1 MFKII
6 NDINIIL
13 KLLCIFAK
21 KIVFMKTLVDNID
34 KHLAM
39 SKEDSK
45 AFFDNLYDFLL
56 EKEAD
61 AIDYQ
66 GLKIQST
73 PPLCPN
79 CHSNDIVKN
88 GKQKG
93 MQNYLCKHCGRQFRI
108 TTGTF
113 VYRLQ
118 KPQLM
123 LEYIRCMV
131 AGKSLRACAREVG
144 ISLPTSFTWRHKIL
158 AALKN
163 FDKNVNFFGIV
174 ETDELLMDYSE
185 KGRKYSSVKE
195 MKQSIRK
202 KPKKVAVIVAT
213 DRCGNILFRN
223 TESKRVMREDIEKF
237 LKGRITEDEVL
248 CTGTKYAFRHI
259 RKRKVKHKEIVGAKK
274 KKRGIYSTAIVKA
287 KSEEFTKWIYSKFRG
302 VATKYLQNYIMW
314 YVAIGK
320 YLSGGVISNTGRML
334 NLASSNRFAWYEYF
348 RVSKI
353 SYTVLNI

>member
-13 KLLCIFAK
+13 KLLYIFAK
-21 KIVFMKTLVDNID
+21 NSIFMKTLVDNINE
-34 KHLAM
+34 HLAM

-45 AFFDNLYDFLL
+45 AFYDKLYDFLL
-56 EKEAD
+56 QNEAD
-61 AIDYQ
+61 VVDYQ
-66 GLKIQST
+66 GLKLQST

-79 CHSNDIVKN
+79 CRSNNIVRN

-118 KPQLM
+118 KSQLM

-174 ETDELLMDYSE
+174 EIDELLMDYSE
-185 KGRKYSSVKE
+185 KGRQYSSVKE
-195 MKQSIRK
+195 MKRAMRK

-213 DRCGNILFRN
+213 DRSGNILFRN
-223 TESKRVMREDIEKF
+223 TESSRAKQEDIEKF
-237 LKGRITEDEVL
+237 LKGRITEDAVL

-259 RKRKVKHKEIVGAKK
+259 RKSKVKHKEIVGAKR
-274 KKRGIYSTAIVKA
+274 KKRGVYSTAIVKA

-320 YLSGGVISNTGRML
+320 YLSEGIISNTGRML
-334 NLASSNRFAWYEYF
+334 NLASSDRFAWYEYF
-348 RVSKI
+348 RISKI
-353 SYTVLNI
+353 SYTV

>member
-1 MFKII
+1 MFRII

-21 KIVFMKTLVDNID
+21 KSIFMKTLVENINE
-34 KHLAM
+34 HLAM

-45 AFFDNLYDFLL
+45 AFFDNLYDFLFQN
-56 EKEAD
+56 EAD
-61 AIDYQ
+61 AVDYQ

-79 CHSNDIVKN
+79 CRSNNIVKN

-93 MQNYLCKHCGRQFRI
+93 IQNYRCKHCGRQFRV
-108 TTGTF
+108 TTGTY
-113 VYRLQ
+113 VYRLK

-223 TESKRVMREDIEKF
+223 TENKRVNREDIEKF
-237 LKGRITEDEVL
+237 LKGKIPEDAVL

-259 RKRKVKHKEIVGAKK
+259 RKSKVKHKEIVGAKK

-287 KSEEFTKWIYSKFRG
+287 KAEEFVKWIYSKFRG

-314 YVAIGK
+314 YVAISK
-320 YLSGGVISNTGRML
+320 YLSGDVISNTGRIL
-334 NLASSNRFAWYEYF
+334 NLASSDRSAWYEYF

-353 SYTVLNI
+353 SYII

>member
-1 MFKII
+1 
-6 NDINIIL
+6 
-13 KLLCIFAK
+13 
-21 KIVFMKTLVDNID
+21 MKNLVDNID
-34 KHLAM
+34 KHMAM

-45 AFFDNLYDFLL
+45 AFFDNLYDFLIQN
-56 EKEAD
+56 EAD
-61 AIDYQ
+61 VVDYQ

-73 PPLCPN
+73 PPLCPE
-79 CHSNDIVKN
+79 CRSNDIVKN

-93 MQNYLCKHCGRQFRI
+93 MQNYLCKHCGRQFRV

-118 KPQLM
+118 KSQLM

-158 AALKN
+158 SALKS

-174 ETDELLMDYSE
+174 EIDELLMDYSE

-195 MKQSIRK
+195 MKRAMRK

-213 DRCGNILFRN
+213 DRSGNILFRN
-223 TESKRVMREDIEKF
+223 TESKRAKREDIEKF
-237 LKGRITEDEVL
+237 LKGRIPEDAVL

-259 RKRKVKHKEIVGAKK
+259 RKSKVKHKEIVGAKK

-287 KSEEFTKWIYSKFRG
+287 KAEEFTKWIYSKFRG

-320 YLSGGVISNTGRML
+320 YLSDVVISNTGRML
-334 NLASSNRFAWYEYF
+334 NLVSSDRFAWYEYF
-348 RVSKI
+348 KVSKI
-353 SYTVLNI
+353 SYIVLNI